1 MMDGPK
7 PKASWEGVAP
17 FPCAAKLHDW
27 DLAFA
32 IAAQQKT
39 LKEAALYLA
48 ARGYPVIPCDPD
60 PTHGP
65 QFKGVLGYLASN
77 GVYDATTNLE
87 TVERWWT
94 EKPDALIGFP
104 TGAITGCLVLDV
116 DASPPHAHDGIRAWG
131 ELEVQHG
138 SVTTRR
144 HRTGNGGTHIFFA
157 YNYVRPLGNSLGNL
171 PKGIEVSSDGRL
183 IIIPPS
189 RIVDGR
195 AWTIEGT
202 TRLAAIPDWL
212 TDILDPTRRKGRGG
226 ARTGAGRKR
235 GWSRAARAWAATRL
249 EETCEGLR
257 NAPPK
262 TRDETINKTVVPIG
276 SIAAGGGLNPDKA
289 LAALLDAGSELGDDN
304 LKKIQRHFEAGQ
316 GPRQSRRRS
325 SAASA

>member
-77 GVYDATTNLE
+77 GVYDATTNPE

-144 HRTGNGGTHIFFA
+144 HRTGNAI
-157 YNYVRPLGNSLGNL
+157 PSLTC
-171 PKGIEVSSDGRL
+171 
-183 IIIPPS
+183 
-189 RIVDGR
+189 R
-195 AWTIEGT
+195 AW
-202 TRLAAIPDWL
+202 
-212 TDILDPTRRKGRGG
+212 KGRSNPLLLT
-226 ARTGAGRKR
+226 ALRFAPESRHRERRDPYLLRLQLRSTTG
-235 GWSRAARAWAATRL
+235 
-249 EETCEGLR
+249 
-257 NAPPK
+257 
-262 TRDETINKTVVPIG
+262 
-276 SIAAGGGLNPDKA
+276 
-289 LAALLDAGSELGDDN
+289 
-304 LKKIQRHFEAGQ
+304 
-316 GPRQSRRRS
+316 
-325 SAASA
+325 